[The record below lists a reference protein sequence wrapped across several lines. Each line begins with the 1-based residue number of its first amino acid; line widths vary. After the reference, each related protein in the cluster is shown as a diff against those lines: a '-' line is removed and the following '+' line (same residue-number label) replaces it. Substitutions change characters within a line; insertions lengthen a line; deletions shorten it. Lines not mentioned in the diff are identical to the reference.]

1 MRFLTPLTV
10 FVLLSISVFE
20 LSAQSNAALQN
31 AFQNSY
37 IEEGRKDYT
46 KAISFIL
53 PFYADGNYETNIRI
67 GWLYYLAKNYSASQ
81 NYYSR
86 AVNIRP
92 KSIEAKLGL
101 IKPLSLLNRLDK
113 VLEQYH
119 AILKIDLEN
128 KQANYWTGVI
138 IYNKK
143 QYALASKYFAKIVG
157 VYPFDYDGNHMLG
170 WALLF
175 SGRKEEAKACFE
187 RALLIKP
194 SDFSCTDGL
203 NMAEK

>member
-1 MRFLTPLTV
+1 MRILTPLTV
-10 FVLLSISVFE
+10 LMLSISACE
-20 LSAQSNAALQN
+20 LSAQSNITLQN

-37 IEEGRKDYT
+37 IEEGKKDYA
-46 KAISFIL
+46 KAVSFII
-53 PFYADGNYETNIRI
+53 PFNADGNYETNIRI

-81 NYYSR
+81 NHYSR

-113 VLEQYH
+113 VLEQYN
-119 AILKIDLEN
+119 AILKIDPEN
-128 KQANYWTGVI
+128 KQANYWAGVI

-143 QYALASKYFAKIVG
+143 QYTLASKYFAKIVG
-157 VYPFDYDGNHMLG
+157 AYPFDYDGNHMLG
-170 WALLF
+170 WSLLL
-175 SGRKEEAKACFE
+175 SGRKEEAKGCFE

-203 NMAEK
+203 NLSKK